1 MNRQK
6 GDMKLHTKDP
16 LFALSSYLT
25 LLCYTSLL
33 KTKGRDF

>member
-1 MNRQK
+1 
-6 GDMKLHTKDP
+6 MKFDEKDP
-16 LFALSSYLT
+16 LFALSSNLT